1 MSQSAV
7 RWEIFQD
14 VDQLWRFRF
23 VAGNGEI
30 VCQSEA
36 YTEKPAC
43 NDGIDVI
50 EAAVRATTHPTGTF
64 STLPRVEVTL

>member
-1 MSQSAV
+1 MAEKAT

-14 VDQLWRFRF
+14 VDGLWRFRF

-36 YTEKPAC
+36 YTDKPAC

-50 EAAVRATTHPTGTF
+50 EGAVRASSLGNIL
-64 STLPRVEVTL
+64 STLPRHEVTL